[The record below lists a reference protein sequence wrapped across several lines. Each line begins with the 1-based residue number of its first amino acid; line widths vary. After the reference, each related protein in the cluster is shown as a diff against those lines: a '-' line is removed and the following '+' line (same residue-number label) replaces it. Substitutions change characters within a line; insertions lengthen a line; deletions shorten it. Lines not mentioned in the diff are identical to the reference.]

1 MHSLIK
7 NLDRSLAKYLAGLL
21 PEERRYLLLVPVTGI
36 VAGAAAVALEKL
48 LAVIQAAFWGTSH
61 EIGAAASRMAE
72 TSPWTLLLIL
82 ATGGLVVV
90 VANLFLRK
98 GNRLQG
104 TSRLMEALAFK
115 KGRLP
120 VLETLLEGVV
130 SITAVGAGASLGRE
144 GAMMNSGATLG
155 SWLGAK
161 LHLEDH
167 HVKVLLASGA
177 AGGIAAAYNVP
188 ISASVFAMEV
198 ILGSFALELFGPIIV
213 CSLISPLI
221 SPALSGTGPV

>member
-1 MHSLIK
+1 
-7 NLDRSLAKYLAGLL
+7 
-21 PEERRYLLLVPVTGI
+21 
-36 VAGAAAVALEKL
+36 VALEKL
-48 LAVIQAAFWGTSH
+48 LVLIQALFWGNGEAQALPRAGISPWLLLWIPA
-61 EIGAAASRMAE
+61 IGGLIVAAANR
-72 TSPWTLLLIL
+72 
-82 ATGGLVVV
+82 
-90 VANLFLRK
+90 FLGQ

-120 VLETLLEGVV
+120 VFETLLEGLA

-155 SWLGAK
+155 SWLGAR
-161 LHLEDH
+161 LRLEDH

-188 ISASVFAMEV
+188 IGASVFAMEV
-198 ILGSFALELFGPIIV
+198 ILGSFAL
-213 CSLISPLI
+213 
-221 SPALSGTGPV
+221 